1 MNKKPASVQFKFWD
15 SLQDLT
21 APTEPRL
28 PIANTAQIPA
38 QEQRRLRRSV
48 KRHRLSV
55 SAALLWV
62 TAVALALCG
71 VLFLAVLHIF

>member
-1 MNKKPASVQFKFWD
+1 MNKKPISVQFKFWD

-38 QEQRRLRRSV
+38 QEQRRLRKSTRQHGYAVPSM
-48 KRHRLSV
+48 
-55 SAALLWV
+55 LWV
-62 TAVALALCG
+62 TAIALAVCG
-71 VLFLAVLHIF
+71 LLFLAALHIF